1 MTTSETTDR
10 VAVVTGV
17 SRRAGI
23 GFALA
28 RRLASDGVALV
39 VQSWAPHDAEMR
51 WGADGD
57 GPEVLVAELRDL
69 GADAVHVSSD
79 FERPDAAEE
88 VIGVGV
94 AEFGHVDVLV
104 ANHARSSSQGIDALT
119 ADELDRTLAVNV
131 RATLL
136 LVRAFAAQH
145 DGRSGG
151 RVVLFT
157 SGQGEGAMPGEVPYV
172 ASKGAI
178 EQATPTLAAELMAR
192 GITVNA
198 VDPGPTDTG
207 WADATTRRAVEELM
221 PRGRWGTPDD
231 AARLVAWLAGPE
243 SDWVTGQVIHSD
255 GGFPH

>member
-1 MTTSETTDR
+1 MTRR

-23 GFALA
+23 GFAVA
-28 RRLASDGVALV
+28 RRLAADGFDLV

-51 WGADGD
+51 WGVDAH
-57 GPEVLVAELRDL
+57 GPEALVEEVRSLGGRVEHLVA
-69 GADAVHVSSD
+69 D
-79 FERPDAAEE
+79 FEQPESAGSVISAA
-88 VIGVGV
+88 V
-94 AEFGHVDVLV
+94 AAFGHVDVLV

-119 ADELDRTLAVNV
+119 IDELDRTLAVNV

-136 LVRAFAAQH
+136 LVQAFAAQH
-145 DGRSGG
+145 DGRPYG

-157 SGQGEGAMPGEVPYV
+157 SGQGKGPMPGEVPYV

-178 EQATPTLAAELMAR
+178 EQVTPTLAAELMGR

-198 VDPGPTDTG
+198 LDPGPTDTG
-207 WADATTRRAVEELM
+207 WADGATRSAVEGLM

-231 AARLVAWLAGPE
+231 AARLVAWLADPD

-255 GGFPH
+255 GGFPS